1 MLLAIARARQ
11 PPCQHLSCLP
21 CRARAAHA
29 TRGRQQPQP
38 SPCGPRLRHRLLTL
52 CRVSSTNVWLRG
64 TGSVGDGV
72 GEGHLA
78 RKLEA
83 ADGQNT
89 GGTHT
94 RNPAPTGAEEKACG
108 MPHVPRRLEAERR
121 ALRLPPALASLF
133 KTIASS
139 SSFMNPSLPRQQPR
153 TPSHTLSPH
162 LLILSLHT
170 FSYSLSTPS
179 HTLSPHLLIL
189 SLHTFSYS
197 LSHPAIGAIGP
208 VAAAQDRPVV
218 EGLRHH
224 LPPPHVPVRRAQWVR
239 QCVCL

>member
-1 MLLAIARARQ
+1 MSASQLSAVPRPRRACHTWPPAAAAQ
-11 PPCQHLSCLP
+11 PL
-21 CRARAAHA
+21 R
-29 TRGRQQPQP
+29 P
-38 SPCGPRLRHRLLTL
+38 SPTTSPTDPMPRQLN
-52 CRVSSTNVWLRG
+52 SWLRG

-83 ADGQNT
+83 PDGQNT

-108 MPHVPRRLEAERR
+108 MPHVPRRLAAERR

-162 LLILSLHT
+162 LLILSLAPGNRRNW
-170 FSYSLSTPS
+170 PS
-179 HTLSPHLLIL
+179 RRSP
-189 SLHTFSYS
+189 
-197 LSHPAIGAIGP
+197 G
-208 VAAAQDRPVV
+208 
-218 EGLRHH
+218 
-224 LPPPHVPVRRAQWVR
+224 
-239 QCVCL
+239 